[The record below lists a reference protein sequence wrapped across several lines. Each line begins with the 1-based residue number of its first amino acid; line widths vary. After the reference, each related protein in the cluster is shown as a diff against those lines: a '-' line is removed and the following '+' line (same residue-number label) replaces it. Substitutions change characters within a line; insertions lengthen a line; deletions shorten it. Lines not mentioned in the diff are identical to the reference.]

1 MSAAIDLPGFAD
13 PVLEAQASFRAIL
26 DAMAVP
32 GSLHVA
38 GAGLRPPAPLAP
50 ATAAALLT
58 LVDGE
63 TALAVDA
70 AASPALPWIGFHCG
84 ALPVPAARAR
94 FLLALSCPDLP
105 ALNAGSHE
113 APEESCTVILQL
125 AALGMPALGSGAR
138 FRLSGP
144 GLKEPAILAATGL
157 PANFAACWAA
167 NHALFPRGVDM
178 ILCAGGT
185 IAALPRSVRMEGA

>member
-32 GSLHVA
+32 GSLHAA

-84 ALPVPAARAR
+84 ALPMPSAQAR

-105 ALNAGSHE
+105 AVNAGSHE
-113 APEESCTVILQL
+113 APEEACTVILQL
-125 AALGMPALGSGAR
+125 AALGTGAR

-157 PANFAACWAA
+157 PANFAARWAA

-185 IAALPRSVRMEGA
+185 IAALPRSVRMEDA

>member
-1 MSAAIDLPGFAD
+1 MSTAIDLPGFAD
-13 PVLEAQASFRAIL
+13 PVLDAQASFRAIL
-26 DAMAVP
+26 DAMAAP
-32 GSLHVA
+32 GSLHTA
-38 GAGLRPPAPLAP
+38 DAGLHAPAPLAP
-50 ATAAALLT
+50 ATAAVLLT

-84 ALPVPAARAR
+84 AVPVPAARAR
-94 FLLALSCPDLP
+94 FLLALSCPDLA
-105 ALNAGSHE
+105 ALDGGSHE

-125 AALGMPALGSGAR
+125 PALGTGAR

-144 GLKEPAILAATGL
+144 GLKEPTILAVAGL
-157 PANFAACWAA
+157 PDDFAARWTA
-167 NHALFPRGVDM
+167 NHALFPRGVDV

-185 IAALPRSVRMEGA
+185 IAALPRSVRMEGS